1 MKFSGDGYG
10 KETKKKDLIVHWEIT
25 EPNDGGIQM
34 CTCDVYD
41 YWYWVTGDTF
51 WNVKTSCT
59 VLWTTLDKLDMLSHL
74 RNLFM
79 VNDMILSCDSRNI
92 S

>member
-34 CTCDVYD
+34 RTCD
-41 YWYWVTGDTF
+41 
-51 WNVKTSCT
+51 
-59 VLWTTLDKLDMLSHL
+59 
-74 RNLFM
+74 FM
-79 VNDMILSCDSRNI
+79 TAYI
-92 S
+92 